1 MTFLPELKRLM
12 DAATKGPWF
21 IERDDRPNMEWN
33 NHILEEKGGT
43 TVCFMAHSGNEDNS
57 RHENAAELIAYLVN
71 HAPAIAEL
79 VEAAEKLKLALDAK
93 IVMEGR
99 NGVHKRLDEHLAWRQ
114 NDELAQRMAEE
125 ALALY
130 SEALAK
136 LNANAAAIR
145 KLKVE

>member
-43 TVCFMAHSGNEDNS
+43 TVCFMAHSGYEDNS

-71 HAPAIAEL
+71 RAPAIAEL
-79 VEAAEKLKLALDAK
+79 VEAAEKANEMHIA
-93 IVMEGR
+93 
-99 NGVHKRLDEHLAWRQ
+99 
-114 NDELAQRMAEE
+114 ELWELEE
-125 ALALY
+125 AI
-130 SEALAK
+130 AK
-136 LNANAAAIR
+136 LNGG
-145 KLKVE
+145 KHEG